1 MPLYVIAVNTQT
13 VKATYERS
21 PVVALVTDAA
31 SADAIPSP
39 VRAVADKVVTG
50 DLAPVQTNTVPAGA
64 DGVIIWFEGDRLLQ
78 GSSAEIRRDLLTPG
92 RRGWVPVHLPCTP
105 DLDLIGLQ
113 PRWFVPEARED
124 RVHKTIRV
132 AGTTMPSPQALAA
145 LRQNQEQWSRLYLS
159 LLQEHQQPGTG
170 IATLKKIS
178 RNKKIHRMLVSL
190 ALRNLVVLAIRDGNL
205 SKANKLLTRGIKTY
219 PGYAD
224 LHYLAAWLSIQ
235 QQEPSLAP
243 GHLKQ
248 AMEGAEAGFVGSGGE
263 SSYRAHWL
271 MGTIGER
278 GGNQIMAVGSYRF
291 GLVRR
296 PAFEPSVEGLLHQ
309 RLPVAM
315 VEVMQGEFRGA
326 VRSELRYL
334 EPVFNYLLLHRC
346 FAGARRLI
354 ETVPIP
360 EEKLAI
366 LREQLESATAP
377 FRPSTARNGCK
388 PGVMLTG
395 PFFVH
400 SSIGRINREIGVAL
414 LQTADLD
421 VGLEPHGFATALA
434 RHIPHSRAVADGLLR
449 HPQRLELTIRH
460 HWPPDFRPPPTGKL
474 ATIVHWEY
482 GAVPAKWVEGI
493 QQNVDELWVASRFVR
508 DVFVRGGV
516 DPGRVHVI
524 PPGVD
529 TGLFQPE
536 GTVWHPEGCRR
547 FVFLFVGGAIRRKG
561 VDLLLEAYKQA
572 FRPEDDVTLII
583 KDHGSKE
590 FYKHN
595 NFLDQIQ
602 RFARNARNPHLLLV
616 AREMNDSGLAA
627 LYRGCDAFVLPYRGE
642 AFGMPI
648 AEAMACGK
656 PVVTT
661 ALGPAS
667 EFCTDETGYLIPAEV
682 VPLPE
687 ALPPLGKMAGEPTWF
702 EPNLGE
708 LVRTLRQVYE
718 QREQAARR
726 GAAAAERIKT
736 THAWPRIA
744 ELYLERI
751 RHLTRG

>member
-1 MPLYVIAVNTQT
+1 M
-13 VKATYERS
+13 
-21 PVVALVTDAA
+21 VALVTDAA
-31 SADAIPSP
+31 SADALPPP
-39 VRAVADKVVTG
+39 VRAAADKVVTG
-50 DLAPVQTNTVPAGA
+50 DLSAVRKNKVPAGA

-78 GSSAEIRRDLLTPG
+78 GSSAVIRRDLLTPG
-92 RRGWVPVHLPCTP
+92 RRGWIPVHLPCTP
-105 DLDLIGLQ
+105 ELDLIGLQ
-113 PRWFVPEARED
+113 PRWFVPAARED
-124 RVHKTIRV
+124 RIHTTIRV
-132 AGTTMPSPQALAA
+132 AGTTMPSPQALTA
-145 LRQNQEQWSRLYLS
+145 LRKNREPWSRLYLS
-159 LLQEHQQPGTG
+159 LLQEHRQPGTG
-170 IATLKKIS
+170 IKTLEQLWRDKKL
-178 RNKKIHRMLVSL
+178 HRVLVSL

-205 SKANKLLTRGIKTY
+205 GKANKLLTLGTKTY

-263 SSYRAHWL
+263 SFYRAHWL
-271 MGTIGER
+271 MGTITELAGD
-278 GGNQIMAVGSYRF
+278 QMSAVYNYKV
-291 GLVRR
+291 GLIPR
-296 PAFEPSVEGLLHQ
+296 PAFRPSVEGLLNQ
-309 RLPVAM
+309 RLPPETI
-315 VEVMQGEFRGA
+315 EVLQWELCA
-326 VRSELRYL
+326 LVRREPEYL
-334 EPVFNYLLLHRC
+334 EPVFGYLLLHRA
-346 FAGARRLI
+346 FPAARRLA
-354 ETVPIP
+354 ETLALP
-360 EEKLAI
+360 EEKRAA
-366 LREQLESATAP
+366 LREKVESAAAP
-377 FRPSTARNGCK
+377 FRPSANRNGCK
-388 PGVMLTG
+388 PGVILTG

-400 SSIGRINREIGVAL
+400 SSIGRINREIGAAL
-414 LQTADLD
+414 LQAADLD
-421 VGLEPHGFATALA
+421 AGLEPHGFASALA
-434 RHIPHSRAVADGLLR
+434 HKLPHSKLVADGLLR

-460 HWPPDFRPPPTGKL
+460 HWPPDFRPSPTGKL

-516 DPGRVHVI
+516 DPERVHVI
-524 PPGVD
+524 PLGVD
-529 TGLFQPE
+529 TGLFRPE
-536 GTVWHPEGCRR
+536 GPVWHPEGCRR
-547 FVFLFVGGAIRRKG
+547 FVFLFVGGSIRRKG

-590 FYKHN
+590 FYQHN

-616 AREMNDSGLAA
+616 AKEMHDSGLAS

-682 VPLPE
+682 APLPE
-687 ALPPLGKMAGEPTWF
+687 ALPPLGKMTGEPTWF

>member
-1 MPLYVIAVNTQT
+1 MPVYVAQLASRK
-13 VKATYERS
+13 VKAAYERS
-21 PVVALVTDAA
+21 PMVVLVTDAA

-39 VRAVADKVVTG
+39 VRAAADKVVTG
-50 DLAPVQTNTVPAGA
+50 DLSAVRKNKVPAGA
-64 DGVIIWFEGDRLLQ
+64 DGVIIWFEGDRLLR
-78 GSSAEIRRDLLTPG
+78 GSSAAIRCDLLTPG

-105 DLDLIGLQ
+105 ELDLIGVQ
-113 PRWFVPEARED
+113 PRWFVPAARED
-124 RVHKTIRV
+124 CVHVNIRV
-132 AGTTMPSPQALAA
+132 AGTTKPSPKAEAA
-145 LRQNQEQWSRLYLS
+145 LRKNREPWSPLYLS
-159 LLQEHQQPGTG
+159 LLQEHRQPGAG
-170 IATLKKIS
+170 IKTLEQIWRDKKL
-178 RNKKIHRMLVSL
+178 HRIIVSL

-205 SKANKLLTRGIKTY
+205 DKANELLTRGIKAY
-219 PGYAD
+219 PGYAE
-224 LHYLAAWLSIQ
+224 LHYLAADLCLRQ
-235 QQEPSLAP
+235 QPSKAP
-243 GHLKQ
+243 GHLTQ
-248 AMEGAEAGFVGSGGE
+248 AMERAEAGFVGSGGE
-263 SSYRAHWL
+263 ASYRARWL
-271 MGTIGER
+271 IGKVADLAGHQTVAVEGYRTGLFQRPAFRPSVEALLNQRLSRETIDVLQWE
-278 GGNQIMAVGSYRF
+278 MCA
-291 GLVRR
+291 LVRR
-296 PAFEPSVEGLLHQ
+296 EPD
-309 RLPVAM
+309 
-315 VEVMQGEFRGA
+315 
-326 VRSELRYL
+326 YL
-334 EPVFNYLLLHRC
+334 EPVFNYLLLHRA
-346 FAGARRLI
+346 FPAARRLA
-354 ETVPIP
+354 ETLALP
-360 EEKLAI
+360 EENRAA
-366 LREQLESATAP
+366 LREKVESTAAP
-377 FRPSTARNGCK
+377 FRPSANRNGCK
-388 PGVMLTG
+388 PGIMLTG

-400 SSIGRINREIGVAL
+400 SSIGRINREIGAAL

-421 VGLEPHGFATALA
+421 AGLEPHGFASALA
-434 RHIPHSRAVADGLLR
+434 HKLPHSRVVADGLLR

-482 GAVPAKWVEGI
+482 GVVPTKWVEGI

-508 DVFVRGGV
+508 DVFVQGGV

-529 TGLFQPE
+529 TSLFRPEGPVWQPE
-536 GTVWHPEGCRR
+536 GCGR
-547 FVFLFVGGAIRRKG
+547 FVFLFVGGSIRRKG

-572 FRPEDDVTLII
+572 FCPEDDVTLII

-616 AREMNDSGLAA
+616 TREMNDSDLAA
-627 LYRGCDAFVLPYRGE
+627 LYRGCNAFVLPYRGE
-642 AFGMPI
+642 GFGMPL

-682 VPLPE
+682 APLPE
-687 ALPPLGKMAGEPTWF
+687 ALLPLGKLTGELTWF